1 MLKTNYVD
9 DAFSGNRKYR
19 MTTNSDGT
27 VSFTD
32 VTSYYQT
39 GDTYGAAQI
48 NEANSFI
55 NNKGLTI
62 SSSRI
67 AVSSRVSNQLY
78 FFYS

>member
-39 GDTYGAAQI
+39 GDTYGASQI
-48 NEANSFI
+48 NEANDFI
-55 NNKGLTI
+55 NKKGVTI
-62 SSSRI
+62 SNTKI
-67 AVSSRVSNQLY
+67 ATSSRVENQLY